1 MPVVGVGA
9 VVIASDRKS
18 PEIQS
23 PNNPSNQNPLVVLI
37 RRGKAPLQGQWS
49 LPGGAV
55 ELGETLEAA
64 TIRELRE
71 ETALDVKPI
80 HILKVLNKIHRDAD
94 GRVQYHYVLV
104 DFLCQV
110 VEGTLRAGSDAAEA
124 CWASVADLERL
135 SLNPETLAV
144 IHQALQDYPALL
156 DTGMSVWQR

>member
-1 MPVVGVGA
+1 ML
-9 VVIASDRKS
+9 ASDRKF
-18 PEIQS
+18 PG
-23 PNNPSNQNPLVVLI
+23 NPSPDGLSTNDPLVVLI

-104 DFLCQV
+104 DFLCHV
-110 VEGTLRAGSDAAEA
+110 VEGRLQAGTLRAGSDAAEA
-124 CWASVADLERL
+124 CWASVADLERF
-135 SLNPETLAV
+135 SLNSETTAV
-144 IHQALQDYPALL
+144 IHQALQDAG
-156 DTGMSVWQR
+156 TSVWQR